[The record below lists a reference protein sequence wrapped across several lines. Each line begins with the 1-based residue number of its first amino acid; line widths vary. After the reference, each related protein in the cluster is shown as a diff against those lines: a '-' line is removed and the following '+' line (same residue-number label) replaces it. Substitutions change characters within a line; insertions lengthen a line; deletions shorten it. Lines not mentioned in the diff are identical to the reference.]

1 MATSLEFIKSIN
13 TTSNVSSLSLTDV
26 FSSKYDHY
34 QVHLNVDDVDSEVA
48 IEFRMI
54 NLVSLGATMT
64 IIFLR
69 SWFWFTSV
77 VQ

>member
-26 FSSKYDHY
+26 FSSTYDHY

-54 NLVSLGATMT
+54 NSGGVVDSNYDPAK
-64 IIFLR
+64 FL
-69 SWFWFTSV
+69 
-77 VQ
+77 